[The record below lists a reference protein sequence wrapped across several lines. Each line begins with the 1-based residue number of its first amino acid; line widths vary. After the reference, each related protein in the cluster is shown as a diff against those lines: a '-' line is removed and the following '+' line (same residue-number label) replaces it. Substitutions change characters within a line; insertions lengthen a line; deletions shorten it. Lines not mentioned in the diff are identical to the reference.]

1 MGSRRNVG
9 SFVWGFAF
17 AGALLFVVVRLRT
30 KKAAVVPVAAALV
43 VNMEQSDVHIVC
55 GMRTLE
61 ATDV

>member
-1 MGSRRNVG
+1 MLAASSGVSHLQVHCCLWWFG
-9 SFVWGFAF
+9 CGQ
-17 AGALLFVVVRLRT
+17 